1 MRFRLCYMKFF
12 DLHCDTIGECCK
24 NKYSLRKNN
33 LHLSLEKAK
42 NFDEFTQVF
51 AIWIPD
57 ELRKSKAVSYF
68 DTVCD
73 YYKAELSRNK
83 DILTSYNP
91 LNKDEKRMRAI
102 LAVEGGAALGGTIDG
117 LYHLYDRGVRILTL
131 TWNAPNE
138 IASGAFSDGGLT
150 EFGKEVVKKCEKLK
164 MVIDVSHLNRQSF
177 FEVAENTSQPF
188 IASHSNAD
196 IVNNEFGRK
205 RNLTDEQIEIIK
217 NRGGLI
223 GLNFCKDFFEVDN
236 KSGIDSLKV
245 HLDYL
250 LEKGC
255 ENVISFGTD
264 FDGCELSEGICG
276 IESIE
281 EIYASLLKSG
291 YKEELLNKLFYNNA
305 NLFFKN
311 MIQ

>member
-1 MRFRLCYMKFF
+1 MKFF

-24 NKYSLRKNN
+24 NKTSLRKNN
-33 LHLSLEKAK
+33 LHISLEKAK
-42 NFDEFTQVF
+42 NFESYTQVF

-57 ELRKSKAVSYF
+57 ELRKEKAVSYF
-68 DTVCD
+68 ETVCD
-73 YYKAELSRNK
+73 YYNSEILRNK
-83 DILTSYNP
+83 DLITKYDP
-91 LNKDEKRMRAI
+91 LKKDEKRIKSI

-138 IASGAFSDGGLT
+138 IASGAFSSGGLT
-150 EFGKEVVKKCEKLK
+150 EFGKEVIKKCEKLK

-177 FEVAENTSQPF
+177 FDVAENTGKPF
-188 IASHSNAD
+188 IASHSNPD
-196 IVNNEFGRK
+196 IISTDSGRK

-223 GLNFCKDFFEVDN
+223 GINFYKDFLDVEN
-236 KSGIDSLKV
+236 KSGIDALKV

-250 LEKGC
+250 LERGC
-255 ENVISFGTD
+255 ENVIAFGGD
-264 FDGCELSEGICG
+264 FDGCDLSNGISG

-281 EIYASLLKSG
+281 EICNSLLKSG
-291 YKEELLNKLFYNNA
+291 YNEELINNLFYNNA
-305 NLFFKN
+305 DLFFEK

>member
-1 MRFRLCYMKFF
+1 MKFF

-42 NFDEFTQVF
+42 DFDEFTQVF

-57 ELRKSKAVSYF
+57 ELRKAKAVAYF
-68 DTVCD
+68 DKVCD

-83 DILTSYNP
+83 DVLTSYNP
-91 LNKDEKRMRAI
+91 LNKDEKRMKAI

-150 EFGKEVVKKCEKLK
+150 EFGKEVVKKCGKLK

-177 FEVAENTSQPF
+177 FDVAENTEKPF
-188 IASHSNAD
+188 IASHSNPD
-196 IVNNEFGRK
+196 IVETNSGRK
-205 RNLTDEQIEIIK
+205 RNLTDEQIEVIRS
-217 NRGGLI
+217 RGGLI
-223 GLNFCKDFFEVDN
+223 GLNLYKDFLDIEN
-236 KSGIDSLKV
+236 KTGIEALKV

-255 ENVISFGTD
+255 EDVIAFGTD
-264 FDGCELSEGICG
+264 FDGCELSDGIIG
-276 IESIE
+276 IGSIK
-281 EIYASLLKSG
+281 EIYNSLLNSG
-291 YKEELLNKLFYNNA
+291 YKEELLKKLFYNNA

-311 MIQ
+311 IIQ

>member
-1 MRFRLCYMKFF
+1 MKFF

-24 NKYSLRKNN
+24 NKCSLRKNN
-33 LHLSLEKAK
+33 LHISLDKAK
-42 NFDEFTQVF
+42 DFDEFTQVF

-57 ELRKSKAVSYF
+57 ELRKEKAVSYF

-73 YYKAELSRNK
+73 YYNSEMLRNK
-83 DILTSYNP
+83 DVITSYNS
-91 LNKDEKRMRAI
+91 LKQGEKRIKAI

-117 LYHLYDRGVRILTL
+117 LYHLYDRGVRIFTL

-150 EFGKEVVKKCEKLK
+150 DFGKEVIKKCEKLK
-164 MVIDVSHLNRQSF
+164 MIIDVSHLNRQSF
-177 FEVAENTSQPF
+177 FDVLENTERPF
-188 IASHSNAD
+188 IASHSNPD
-196 IVNNEFGRK
+196 IVDTNSGRK

-223 GLNFCKDFFEVDN
+223 GLNLYKDFLDVDN
-236 KSGIDSLKV
+236 KSGVDALKV

-255 ENVISFGTD
+255 ENIIAFGTD
-264 FDGCELSEGICG
+264 FDGCTITDGING
-276 IESIE
+276 LEDIKKV
-281 EIYASLLKSG
+281 YDALLKDG
-291 YKEELLNKLFYNNA
+291 YSKELIDNLFYNNA
-305 NLFFKN
+305 DLFFKK

>member
-1 MRFRLCYMKFF
+1 MKFF

-42 NFDEFTQVF
+42 DFDEFTQVF

-57 ELRKSKAVSYF
+57 ELRKAKAMAYF
-68 DTVCD
+68 DKVCD
-73 YYKAELSRNK
+73 YYKAELLRNK
-83 DILTSYNP
+83 DVLTSYNP
-91 LNKDEKRMRAI
+91 LNKDEKRMKAI

-150 EFGKEVVKKCEKLK
+150 EFGKEVVKKCGKLK

-177 FEVAENTSQPF
+177 FDVAENTEKPF
-188 IASHSNAD
+188 IASHSNPD
-196 IVNNEFGRK
+196 IVETNSGRK
-205 RNLTDEQIEIIK
+205 RNLTDEQIEVIRS
-217 NRGGLI
+217 RGGLI
-223 GLNFCKDFFEVDN
+223 GLNLYKDFLDIEN
-236 KSGIDSLKV
+236 KTGVEALKV

-255 ENVISFGTD
+255 EDIIAFGTD
-264 FDGCELSEGICG
+264 FDGCELSDGIIG
-276 IESIE
+276 IGSIK
-281 EIYASLLKSG
+281 EIYNSLLNSG
-291 YKEELLNKLFYNNA
+291 YKEELLKKLFYNNA

-311 MIQ
+311 IIQ

>member
-1 MRFRLCYMKFF
+1 MNYRGERMNFF

-24 NKYSLRKNN
+24 NKTSLRKNN
-33 LHLSLEKAK
+33 LHISLEKAK
-42 NFDEFTQVF
+42 KIENYTQVF

-57 ELRKSKAVSYF
+57 ELRKEKAVSYF
-68 DTVCD
+68 DKTCD
-73 YYKAELSRNK
+73 YYKSELFKNR
-83 DILTSYNP
+83 DIITSYNTSK
-91 LNKDEKRMRAI
+91 NDEKRIKSI

-150 EFGKEVVKKCEKLK
+150 EFGKEVIKKCEKLK

-177 FEVAENTSQPF
+177 FDVAENTEKPF
-188 IASHSNAD
+188 IASHSNPN
-196 IVNNEFGRK
+196 IVSTNSGRK

-223 GLNFCKDFFEVDN
+223 GLNLYRDFLDVEN
-236 KSGIDSLKV
+236 KTGLEAIKV

-250 LEKGC
+250 LQRNCEK
-255 ENVISFGTD
+255 IIAFGTD
-264 FDGCELSEGICG
+264 FDGCEISEGING
-276 IESIE
+276 IETIE
-281 EIYASLLKSG
+281 EIYNILLKDG
-291 YKEELLNKLFYNNA
+291 YKEDVLNNLFFNNA
-305 NLFFKN
+305 NLFFKK